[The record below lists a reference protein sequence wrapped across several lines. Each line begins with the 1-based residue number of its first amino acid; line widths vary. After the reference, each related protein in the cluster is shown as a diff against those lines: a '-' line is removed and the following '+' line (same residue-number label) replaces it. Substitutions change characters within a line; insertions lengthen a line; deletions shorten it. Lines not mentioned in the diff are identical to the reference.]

1 MDSFTSM
8 STGLPVG
15 KKSRRGHRG
24 RGKGGR
30 SIAQHLQDA
39 QQAHASGN
47 HAMAKGFALKAVNAL
62 HALQSQQAA
71 PAAQQ
76 SNDMENC

>member
-1 MDSFTSM
+1 M

-71 PAAQQ
+71 PTQAPAAQQ
-76 SNDMENC
+76 SNDMENG